1 VLIQQQLQLAFA
13 EMPLMADPDQVQLPV
28 IVQLMLH
35 QTNVFVR
42 LILRTTVLIQQLLQL
57 ASAEM
62 PLMVDL
68 DQILK
73 LVTAPSTPLQLIVC
87 VLLMI
92 LQTYVFVLKL
102 SKVELLKLIQK
113 HAFAEMPLM
122 ADPDQVQLPVIVQLM
137 LHQTNVSVR
146 LILRTT
152 VPIQQLLQ
160 LAFAEMPL
168 MVDLDQ
174 ILKLVTAPS
183 TPLQL
188 IVCVLLMIL
197 QTYVFVLKLSK
208 VELLK
213 LIQKHV
219 NAEMPLMVD
228 LDRTQLIVC
237 VLRIQLLIIASVQ
250 LKLKEVQLKQL

>member
-1 VLIQQQLQLAFA
+1 MVVKAQ
-13 EMPLMADPDQVQLPV
+13 
-28 IVQLMLH
+28 
-35 QTNVFVR
+35 
-42 LILRTTVLIQQLLQL
+42 ILRPANVLSTQ
-57 ASAEM
+57 
-62 PLMVDL
+62 PL
-68 DQILK
+68 
-73 LVTAPSTPLQLIVC
+73 
-87 VLLMI
+87 
-92 LQTYVFVLKL
+92 
-102 SKVELLKLIQK
+102 
-113 HAFAEMPLM
+113 
-122 ADPDQVQLPVIVQLM
+122 LPVIVQLM
-137 LHQTNVSVR
+137 LHQTNVSAR

-152 VPIQQLLQ
+152 VLIQQQLQ

-188 IVCVLLMIL
+188 IACVLLIIL
-197 QTYVFVLKLSK
+197 QTYVFALKLSK

-237 VLRIQLLIIASVQ
+237 VLKIHLLIIASVQ
-250 LKLKEVQLKQL
+250 LKLKEVQLKHL